1 MDCTR
6 ILVRPGSFSGWLIEG
21 GAREMGPY
29 HSCDMALRVAIS
41 EALSARRAGRPAH
54 VEIEDADGTPVAKR
68 CLCARFGR

>member
-6 ILVRPGSFSGWLIEG
+6 ILVRPDSHNGWMIEG

-41 EALSARRAGRPAH
+41 EALLVRRAGRPAH
-54 VEIEDADGTPVAKR
+54 VAVEDGDGETVAKR
-68 CLCARFGR
+68 CLCASFGR